1 MNSEKY
7 IGLDVHQAT
16 ICVAVMDPKSMGFEC
31 YLVTTVIGSHL
42 QRDAKEKPPQT
53 WGGLGAFGKL
63 DYCFPMRVPASYHL
77 PASLTVYKEIRPDP
91 VPADMLV
98 PSHRLSEA
106 RGYEDCSLQMVL

>member
-42 QRDAKEKPPQT
+42 QRDAKRKAAPDK
-53 WGGLGAFGKL
+53 GGLGAFGKL
-63 DYCFPMRVPASYHL
+63 DYCFPARVPARL
-77 PASLTVYKEIRPDP
+77 PPASIPGGLQRNPP
-91 VPADMLV
+91 R
-98 PSHRLSEA
+98 SSA
-106 RGYEDCSLQMVL
+106 R